1 MVPCFP
7 YRQWRPLSRHIHFYI
22 SVRYLLLGNLDIAS
36 RWILL
41 LSSLAPGVPFQK
53 HDVTARCRAL
63 SVSQETMYVNRGAP
77 RVGRELLGRH
87 LRAVSL

>member
-1 MVPCFP
+1 MDTASLIACT
-7 YRQWRPLSRHIHFYI
+7 RCAI
-22 SVRYLLLGNLDIAS
+22 SKARCDRKVSQTTRYSSTENSEYWTIA
-36 RWILL
+36 
-41 LSSLAPGVPFQK
+41 
-53 HDVTARCRAL
+53 TASNAITRCRAL